1 MSSNS
6 ILISLKHLSIYID
19 TYKKGSESMTKVK
32 RVSPSES
39 KKRMR
44 PALTP
49 EARENRLIS
58 LAMDNAEEQLLNRT
72 ASSQVVTHYLKLGT
86 QKYQMEIE
94 KLKKENELLR
104 AKTEAI
110 ESAKHIEELY
120 ADAIKAM
127 QRYSG
132 HGDVNES

>member
-1 MSSNS
+1 MA
-6 ILISLKHLSIYID
+6 
-19 TYKKGSESMTKVK
+19 KVK
-32 RVSPSES
+32 RVNPSETQ
-39 KKRMR
+39 KRIR

-58 LAMDNAEEQLLNRT
+58 LAMDAAEEQLANRT
-72 ASSQVVTHYLKLGT
+72 ASSQLITHYLKLGT

-94 KLKKENELLR
+94 KLQKENELLR

-110 ESAKHIEELY
+110 ESAKHVEELY

-127 QRYSG
+127 KSYSG
-132 HGDVNES
+132 YGDSDDD